1 MTAFLAPAQAAGI
14 VLDRVHKQFALN
26 GQPLEVLRGIEFSIE
41 PGRFISIVGASG
53 CGKSTLL
60 RLIVGLERPDQGAVY
75 VDKRRVEG
83 PAVDL
88 GIVFQDHRLFPWL
101 SLEANVGLAL
111 ERSSFPVAARRTRVL
126 EYLDLVGLAAYRT
139 ARPSQISGGMAQRA
153 AIARALVTSPK
164 VLLLDEPF
172 SALDSLTRYFLQDEL
187 LRIWRQTGATVVL
200 VTHNIEE
207 AVYLSD
213 QVVILDRNPGRLEQI
228 VPIDLSRPRRHAD
241 TRLAELKSQIL
252 SYFDARRLDSPR
264 DVAPSRIAHATSD
277 HSATHFG

>member
-1 MTAFLAPAQAAGI
+1 
-14 VLDRVHKQFALN
+14 
-26 GQPLEVLRGIEFSIE
+26 
-41 PGRFISIVGASG
+41 
-53 CGKSTLL
+53 
-60 RLIVGLERPDQGAVY
+60 
-75 VDKRRVEG
+75 
-83 PAVDL
+83 
-88 GIVFQDHRLFPWL
+88 
-101 SLEANVGLAL
+101 
-111 ERSSFPVAARRTRVL
+111 
-126 EYLDLVGLAAYRT
+126 
-139 ARPSQISGGMAQRA
+139 MAQRA

-187 LRIWRQTGATVVL
+187 LRIWRQTGATVLL

-213 QVVILDRNPGRLEQI
+213 QVVILDRNPGRVEQI